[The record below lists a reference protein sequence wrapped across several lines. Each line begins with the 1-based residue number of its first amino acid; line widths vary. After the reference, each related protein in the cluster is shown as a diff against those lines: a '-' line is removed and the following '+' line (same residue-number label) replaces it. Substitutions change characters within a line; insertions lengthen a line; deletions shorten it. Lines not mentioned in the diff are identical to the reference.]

1 MEIRNKQGQ
10 LIYTEEGSH
19 NFEDLA
25 LREAVLEGM
34 TLQGAY
40 LADANIE
47 GQTFEARIS
56 TGAFSSGPI

>member
-19 NFEDLA
+19 NFEELA

-40 LADANIE
+40 FADANLE
-47 GQTFEARIS
+47 GANL
-56 TGAFSSGPI
+56 